1 MDDSLAFV
9 CGSVPI
15 IILIWHHGGGGPF
28 RQLAVLAA
36 GCIGGLAAY
45 LAFGP
50 HFAAGGAVVPLF
62 LISVAGGSLLGCVAD
77 ALIGRTSGLADTR
90 TG

>member
-15 IILIWHHGGGGPF
+15 IILIWHHGGGPF
-28 RQLAVLAA
+28 RQLALLAA

-50 HFAAGGAVVPLF
+50 HFAAGGAMVPLF
-62 LISVAGGSLLGCVAD
+62 LISVAGGSLLGGVAD
-77 ALIGRTSGLADTR
+77 ALLARTSGLANTR